1 MIERIFIKNHQL
13 FGDLE
18 LKFSPGLSVFTGVSG
33 AGKSVLMSAILSPF
47 GIKESEA
54 KSVEADVDFAFD
66 MQEFGIE
73 NEEINT
79 FKFSKDKSARY
90 FLNNQSIA
98 KKNLALICA
107 RHIRYL
113 GAKSDDEFNNEKI
126 LRILDALVMKDEPKF
141 GEFLQNYSLKFAEF
155 LQIKRELANLK
166 EQSKKTDELKEFAKF
181 EIDKIEKIAPKQGEF
196 EELLEVKK
204 RLSKRDKIASAW
216 ANAERIFALEKS
228 VNDALNISEIDSGF
242 FNDCMNELRQI
253 LENLRLDELD
263 NIDIEEVLN
272 RIENLNYIVRRYGSE
287 EGALDALNQRK
298 KELEGL
304 EQIDDKIDELSA
316 KFEQISSEISQICA
330 QISASRNAVKQ
341 KFEATLNKYLKNL
354 YMGEISLNLKTKT
367 PDILGGDECEIKGNE
382 TTLKNLSSGE
392 LNRLKLAFIA
402 SDCEI
407 CNIGEGVIILDE
419 IDANLSGKEAM
430 SIADVLVKISNFY
443 QIFAISH
450 QPQLSSKA
458 HSHFL
463 VVKNGNNSSVTKIE
477 KNAKITELARMISG
491 DTITKEAIEFA
502 KKLLN

>member
-113 GAKSDDEFNNEKI
+113 GAKSDDEFSNEKI

-141 GEFLQNYSLKFAEF
+141 VEF

-287 EGALDALNQRK
+287 EGALDALNKRK